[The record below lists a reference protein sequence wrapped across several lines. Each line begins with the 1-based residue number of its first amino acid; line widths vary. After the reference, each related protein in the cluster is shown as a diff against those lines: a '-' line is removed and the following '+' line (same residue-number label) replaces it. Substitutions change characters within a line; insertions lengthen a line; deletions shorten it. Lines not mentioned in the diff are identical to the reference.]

1 MLPPKREPEADG
13 ADPGRFTPRRYELAP
28 ALTQVSAPPATA
40 CRPELRSTPLTV
52 RSYGKDSKHVLYGAK
67 HAMITKVTPNLRY
80 LNIFERIRFLVYCQ
94 SPCISFYY
102 KVEMKA
108 SFLFL
113 L

>member
-28 ALTQVSAPPATA
+28 ALTQVSAPLATA

-67 HAMITKVTPNLRY
+67 HATITKVTPNLRY
-80 LNIFERIRFLVYCQ
+80 LNISYINFFL
-94 SPCISFYY
+94 F
-102 KVEMKA
+102 KT
-108 SFLFL
+108 SFLKVICTDCVYFKNYKRSK
-113 L
+113 